1 MDIYPEIELSKEQHN
16 SIEVLRN
23 KSFPEHQVTR
33 SYYKQL
39 PHMRALKY
47 RDDQLVGYMGLD
59 YRVVSVVMK
68 FIKYWALLTSVL
80 NNHLK
85 EMALALLCC
94 LNSASMP
101 QAKTSTL
108 LF

>member
-39 PHMRALKY
+39 PHMRAL
-47 RDDQLVGYMGLD
+47 
-59 YRVVSVVMK
+59 
-68 FIKYWALLTSVL
+68 
-80 NNHLK
+80 
-85 EMALALLCC
+85 
-94 LNSASMP
+94 
-101 QAKTSTL
+101 
-108 LF
+108 

>member
-23 KSFPEHQVTR
+23 KSFPEHQATR

-47 RDDQLVGYMGLD
+47 RDAQLVGYMGLD
-59 YRVVSVVMK
+59 YRVVSVDD
-68 FIKYWALLTSVL
+68 
-80 NNHLK
+80 
-85 EMALALLCC
+85 E
-94 LNSASMP
+94 
-101 QAKTSTL
+101 
-108 LF
+108 